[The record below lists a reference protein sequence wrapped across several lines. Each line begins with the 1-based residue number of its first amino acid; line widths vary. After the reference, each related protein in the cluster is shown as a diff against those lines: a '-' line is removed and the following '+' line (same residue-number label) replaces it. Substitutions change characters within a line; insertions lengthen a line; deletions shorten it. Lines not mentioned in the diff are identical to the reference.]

1 VFIGRCTERISVL
14 HEMDFLPK
22 NINDY
27 SENHTS
33 SESDLLARL
42 NRETHAKILNARMLS
57 GHLQGRVLAMFSQ
70 MMRPERILE
79 IGTYTGYS
87 ALCLAE
93 GLAENGKI
101 ITIEANEEL
110 EDFTRKY
117 FDESSF
123 SKKIDFRIG
132 DAAEIIP
139 MLDET
144 FDLVFIDADKV
155 SYQKYYDLVF
165 DKVKTGGFII
175 SDNVLWS
182 GKVADIQE
190 DKKID
195 RDTQTLLDFNKMCH
209 DDPRTENLLMPI
221 RDGLMI
227 SRKIVS

>member
-1 VFIGRCTERISVL
+1 MV
-14 HEMDFLPK
+14 HDMNFLPK

-33 SESDLLARL
+33 PENDLLAKL
-42 NRETHAKILNARMLS
+42 NRATHAKVLQARMLS

-70 MMRPERILE
+70 MMRPDRILE

-93 GLAENGKI
+93 GLTENGTL
-101 ITIEANEEL
+101 ITIDVNEEL
-110 EDFTRKY
+110 EDFTQS
-117 FDESSF
+117 FFNESVY
-123 SKKIDFRIG
+123 KEKIDYRIG

-139 MLDET
+139 TLNET
-144 FDLVFIDADKV
+144 FDIVFIDADKM

-165 DKVKTGGFII
+165 DKVRVGGYII

-182 GKVADIQE
+182 GKVAVIQE
-190 DKKID
+190 DTKID
-195 RDTQTLLDFNKMCH
+195 RDTQNLLDFNKMCQE
-209 DDPRTENLLMPI
+209 DPRTENILMPI

-227 SRKIVS
+227 CRKKAP